1 MSVGNS
7 IHCAGQERSRT
18 FAQLHPRAWLHGVA
32 GSERRWDGFFG
43 KIQATA
49 SKRSKMTDF
58 YKDGVVTHEEREP
71 TQKRKM
77 DGSLASEANSWGRMV
92 SV

>member
-1 MSVGNS
+1 
-7 IHCAGQERSRT
+7 
-18 FAQLHPRAWLHGVA
+18 
-32 GSERRWDGFFG
+32 
-43 KIQATA
+43 
-49 SKRSKMTDF
+49 MTDF